1 MKRGGEDGGKAD
13 EGREGRRERRDI
25 GTTTHPSPPHTS
37 DDNNSLVPNAH
48 RLWTAFPMHFWCLF
62 FGIRGKGWMMWLFGL
77 KTLNDCG
84 IMNDEEAE
92 FYEWSH

>member
-62 FGIRGKGWMMWLFGL
+62 FGIRGKRMKEGKRMDDVAIGP
-77 KTLNDCG
+77 KN
-84 IMNDEEAE
+84 IE
-92 FYEWSH
+92 